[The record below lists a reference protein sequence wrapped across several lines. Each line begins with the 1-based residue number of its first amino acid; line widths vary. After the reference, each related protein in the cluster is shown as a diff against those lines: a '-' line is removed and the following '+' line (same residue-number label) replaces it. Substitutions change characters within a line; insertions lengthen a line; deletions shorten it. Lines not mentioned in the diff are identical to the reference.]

1 LGSAKTSSDWV
12 AEMTL
17 AFFVAFLALAGLIL
31 LLLVTRGYSN
41 SVSGLEDLAG
51 RTRPID
57 IEAFRNIIDPGEEE
71 FLRANLS
78 LREFRSLQRQR
89 LLAASEYV
97 SSAAHNAAVLL
108 RLGQA
113 GLHNADPTVA
123 AAARQLVDNAL
134 RLRIYALLSLAKLY
148 VRFAV
153 PEARLSSES
162 LAENYQQLRS
172 LAGYLALSENPARA
186 ARLARI
192 L

>member
-1 LGSAKTSSDWV
+1 
-12 AEMTL
+12 MTL
-17 AFFVAFLALAGLIL
+17 AFFIAFLALAGLIL

-57 IEAFRNIIDPGEEE
+57 IEAFRNIIDPAEEE

-78 LREFRSLQRQR
+78 AHEFRSVQRQR

-97 SSAAHNAAVLL
+97 RNAAHNAAILL

-113 GLHNADPTVA
+113 GLHNPDPIVA
-123 AAARQLVDNAL
+123 AASRQLVDNAL
-134 RLRIYALLSLAKLY
+134 RLRIYAILSLAKLY
-148 VRFAV
+148 VRIAL
-153 PEARLSSES
+153 PEARLSSGG
-162 LAENYQQLRS
+162 LADNYQELRS
-172 LAGYLALSENPARA
+172 LVGYFALKENPARA
-186 ARLARI
+186 ARLSGI

>member
-1 LGSAKTSSDWV
+1 
-12 AEMTL
+12 MTL
-17 AFFVAFLALAGLIL
+17 AFFIAFLALTGLIL
-31 LLLVTRGYSN
+31 LRLVTRGYSN

-57 IEAFRNIIDPGEEE
+57 IEAFRNIIDPAEEE
-71 FLRANLS
+71 FLRANLPAH
-78 LREFRSLQRQR
+78 EFRSVQRQR

-113 GLHNADPTVA
+113 GLHNADPAVA

-148 VRFAV
+148 VRIAV

-172 LAGYLALSENPARA
+172 LAGYLALRENPARA

>member
-1 LGSAKTSSDWV
+1 LDSGKTSSDWV

-17 AFFVAFLALAGLIL
+17 AFFIAFLALTGLIL

-41 SVSGLEDLAG
+41 SVRGLEDLAG

-57 IEAFRNIIDPGEEE
+57 IEAFRNIIDPVEEE
-71 FLRANLS
+71 FLRANLPTG
-78 LREFRSLQRQR
+78 EFRSVQRQR

-113 GLHNADPTVA
+113 GLHHADPTVA
-123 AAARQLVDNAL
+123 AAARQLVENAL

-172 LAGYLALSENPARA
+172 LAGYLALTESPARA
-186 ARLARI
+186 ARLGRI